1 MSDLERIV
9 FVVGELPVSLAMV
22 LAAAGL
28 VLVAIIIG
36 LLIASARRNA
46 RRAEDA
52 AREASDVMRAGLVEQ
67 IAQRD
72 IRIGELERQIER
84 DREKALDQ
92 LDSER
97 DRSAGL
103 QAEIAAMRTR
113 LDEQARQNEANLKR
127 FTDARQQM
135 TDEFKAIAGDV
146 LRSHSE
152 TFTKQNREQV
162 DVLLKPLQEKIGE
175 FHKGLIEDR
184 SAMSERIRALAESN
198 LQITTEAQNLTRA
211 LKGNSQTQGAWGEMI
226 LSTILEQSGLREG
239 EQYITQKSH
248 NGEDGQRLR
257 TDVEIN
263 MPNGDVLVIDS
274 KVSLTAFEAYVNSA
288 EEDRDQHLRA
298 HIASVRTHITTL
310 GDKGYNRAARSSLDY
325 VMMFVPI
332 ESALATAIQREPK
345 LVEFGMSKGVMLT
358 TPTTL
363 MTVLRTV
370 RNVWDI
376 EKRHQNAEEI
386 AERAGALFDKV
397 SGFLATMDQ
406 VGEAIDKSQRA
417 YTKAR
422 DQLTS
427 GRGNVVR
434 QVEML
439 RDLGAKTSKPLPTGW
454 EGQNE
459 EKHAL
464 QLVGDEPGD
473 LNCD

>member
-1 MSDLERIV
+1 MSELDRIV
-9 FVVGELPVSLAMV
+9 FTLGDVPVSLG
-22 LAAAGL
+22 LLLLAAGL
-28 VLVAIIIG
+28 VLALGIIALLVASSR
-36 LLIASARRNA
+36 ANA
-46 RRAEDA
+46 RRADAA
-52 AREASDVMRAGLVEQ
+52 AREAMEGLRANVQEQ
-67 IAQRD
+67 VAGRDARIRDLEAQ
-72 IRIGELERQIER
+72 LERER
-84 DREKALDQ
+84 E
-92 LDSER
+92 
-97 DRSAGL
+97 RSAERQSEL
-103 QAEIAAMRTR
+103 AAMRTR

-127 FTDARQQM
+127 FTEARQQM

-152 TFTKQNREQV
+152 TFTRQNREQV

-184 SAMSERIRALAESN
+184 SAMAERIRALAESN

-239 EQYITQKSH
+239 DQYVTQQSH
-248 NGEDGQRLR
+248 SGADGQRVR
-257 TDVEIN
+257 TDVEIR

-274 KVSLTAFEAYVNSA
+274 KVSLTAFEAFVNSA
-288 EEDRDQHLRA
+288 EEAREQHLRA
-298 HIASVRTHITTL
+298 HIASVRTHIATL
-310 GDKGYNRAARSSLDY
+310 GDKTYHRAARSSLDY

-332 ESALATAIQREPK
+332 ESALATAIQHDAK

-386 AERAGALFDKV
+386 AERAGALYEKV
-397 SGFLATMDQ
+397 AGFLSTMDQ

-417 YTKAR
+417 YAKAK

-439 RDLGAKTSKPLPTGW
+439 RELGAKSGKSLPAGW
-454 EGQNE
+454 DGGSE
-459 EKHAL
+459 EKPAL
-464 QLVGDEPGD
+464 RLVGEEPGD
-473 LNCD
+473 LN